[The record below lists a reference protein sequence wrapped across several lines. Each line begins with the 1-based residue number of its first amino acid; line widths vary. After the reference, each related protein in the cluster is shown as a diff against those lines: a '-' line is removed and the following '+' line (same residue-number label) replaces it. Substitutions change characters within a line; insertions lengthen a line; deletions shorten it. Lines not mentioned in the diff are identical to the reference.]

1 MNYTTN
7 VGERG
12 TTAAEQTHR
21 LIASDKVEG
30 TAVFDTSGKHL
41 GRVHHLMIDKFSGR
55 VAYVVASFGGFLGIG
70 ENWVPLPWRA
80 LVYEPRFAG
89 YVIDIDRSKLEKAPN
104 FAAHTAPDWGDRVFN
119 EEIEQYWYPGV

>member
-12 TTAAEQTHR
+12 VATEETER

-30 TAVFDTSGKHL
+30 TAVFDPSGKPL
-41 GRVHHLMIDKFSGR
+41 GRVHHLMIDKYTGR
-55 VAYVVASFGGFLGIG
+55 VVYVVASFGGFFGIG

-80 LVYEPRFAG
+80 LNYEPRVAG
-89 YVIDIDRSKLEKAPN
+89 YVVDIDQTRLEKAPR
-104 FAAHTAPDWGDRVFN
+104 FASNMTPDWSDRAYN
-119 EEIEQYWYPGV
+119 EEIEHYWFPPV